1 MSRSCRDRMD
11 SFKWYQRYFLSRY
24 KFFLF
29 NVWKLPINQVGD
41 LSIAIRSMIDGIP
54 IRLHRG
60 FDPAHANAA
69 INRDAIT
76 LMSVVS
82 TMLLRM
88 LDENGSVPY
97 PSRLLC
103 ALLSRGPIPQ
113 S

>member
-1 MSRSCRDRMD
+1 MD

-60 FDPAHANAA
+60 FDRLTPMRRSIA
-69 INRDAIT
+69 T
-76 LMSVVS
+76 Q
-82 TMLLRM
+82 
-88 LDENGSVPY
+88 
-97 PSRLLC
+97 SR
-103 ALLSRGPIPQ
+103 
-113 S
+113 